1 MQRNMKS
8 AKREMMRKVRNRRFI
23 AGSKTSRVRRE
34 VARQLRS
41 TERAYTKATCKSIVA
56 LMDEVD
62 IMPTRALKMRAAI
75 QYSN

>member
-8 AKREMMRKVRNRRFI
+8 ARREMKRRARNRRFI
-23 AGSKTSRVRRE
+23 TGSKTSRVRQQE
-34 VARQLRS
+34 AQQLRS
-41 TERAYTKATCKSIVA
+41 AERARTRTACKSIVTP
-56 LMDEVD
+56 MDEID